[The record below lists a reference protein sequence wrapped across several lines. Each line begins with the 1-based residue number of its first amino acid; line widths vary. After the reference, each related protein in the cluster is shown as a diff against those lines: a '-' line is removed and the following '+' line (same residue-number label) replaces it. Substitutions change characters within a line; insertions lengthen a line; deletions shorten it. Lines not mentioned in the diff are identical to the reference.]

1 MIYCFDTPEALS
13 HAAAELFVRQAGKAV
28 DARGRFNV
36 ALSGGRTPQRTYTL
50 LAQPERRDRTPWPRI
65 HVFWGDERCVAPQ
78 DERSNALMARRTL
91 LEHVPVNAGNVHPIR
106 CEGSAEAGARR
117 YDELLHDHFS
127 ARGSALDLVFLGLG
141 RDGHTASLFPQSPAL
156 VEKQRWALQV
166 HAAGQ
171 EIWRVTMTPAL
182 INAARLVVFLVLG
195 EEKASILK
203 SVLEGRPDDGKLP
216 AHFIGSGSA
225 KLIWMADRAAAR
237 QLSPHKHAAGGKIE
251 DL

>member
-127 ARGSALDLVFLGLG
+127 AQGSALDLVFLGLG

-166 HAAGQ
+166 HAVGQ
-171 EIWRVTMTPAL
+171 EMWRVTMTPAL

-203 SVLEGRPDDGKLP
+203 SVLEGQADDGKRP
-216 AHFIGSGSA
+216 AHYIGSGSA
-225 KLIWMADRAAAR
+225 KLIWMADRAAGR
-237 QLSPHKHAAGGKIE
+237 RLSYRKYATGVEIE